1 MHQVYLSVKYDI
13 RLNKENLTNKNITIK
28 SILETNKGRELIKT
42 GENTYTGVIPLNE
55 IKQGTIDNIKI
66 EIEWK
71 DEEENNSEDTKIGI
85 IEDYKLEIP
94 IIVHLSQYLGE
105 EIVAYE

>member
-1 MHQVYLSVKYDI
+1 MM
-13 RLNKENLTNKNITIK
+13 
-28 SILETNKGRELIKT
+28 
-42 GENTYTGVIPLNE
+42 
-55 IKQGTIDNIKI
+55 DNIKI